1 MRGVAAVLYGLTM
14 LAASPLHAEPVLQMR
29 IASAPVASE
38 AASVPMSLPASAS
51 ASAPQAAPSKGG
63 NFIAVLLPAK
73 AKAWRPAVEAIKA
86 GLFAAESALSDG
98 NQPPLRIF
106 DTTDADED
114 VLTQFERASQMGA
127 AAVIGPLTK
136 SAVNKL
142 ADSGEFSFP
151 VLALNSF
158 DGETPRQPHLFSFS
172 LSLEAEAAQVAK
184 QMRSDGVS
192 RPVVISVDGAL
203 PLRMTQGFTD
213 GWRAQ
218 GVEGASVL
226 KVGPKE
232 FALLKGQLELMDAD
246 AVFLAMD
253 ERTARRVRPFIGTGR
268 PIYASSQINTGKLP
282 TTAMLDLAGIHYL
295 DMPWL
300 INPDTPEYKIYEH
313 ARSPSNDLERLFAMG
328 VDAWKIAAALLLT
341 PPDQLAI
348 KDGLTGR
355 LRMDPHN
362 IVQRELVPGTLSVS
376 IPNAEAP
383 GYTEAPDPAPASAP

>member
-1 MRGVAAVLYGLTM
+1 M
-14 LAASPLHAEPVLQMR
+14 LAASPLHAEPVVQFR
-29 IASAPVASE
+29 IASAPAQSPNASQVAS
-38 AASVPMSLPASAS
+38 APVSAPASAS
-51 ASAPQAAPSKGG
+51 ASSPQAAPAKGG

-114 VLTQFERASQMGA
+114 ILAQFERTSQMGA

-158 DGETPRQPHLFSFS
+158 DSETPRQLHLYSFS
-172 LSLEAEAAQVAK
+172 LSVEAEAAQVA
-184 QMRSDGVS
+184 QQIRADGYAH
-192 RPVVISVDGAL
+192 PMVVSVDGAL

-213 GWRAQ
+213 GWRQQ
-218 GVEGASVL
+218 GVEGASVIKLGTKDMPQL
-226 KVGPKE
+226 K
-232 FALLKGQLELMDAD
+232 AQLDLADID

-253 ERTARRVRPFIGTGR
+253 ERMARRVRPFIGTGR
-268 PIYASSQINTGKLP
+268 PIYATSQINTGKQA
-282 TTAMLDLAGIHYL
+282 TTALLDLAGIHYL

-300 INPDTPEYKIYEH
+300 INPDNPEYKIYEH
-313 ARSPSNDLERLFAMG
+313 ARSPSNGLERLFAMG
-328 VDAWKIAAALLLT
+328 VDAWKIAAALLVT
-341 PPDQLAI
+341 PPGQIAI
-348 KDGLTGR
+348 PDGLSGR
-355 LRMDPHN
+355 LRMDTHN
-362 IVQRELVPGTLSVS
+362 VIQRELIPGTLSVS

-383 GYTEAPDPAPASAP
+383 GYSETPSASAPASAP